1 MLGSHLLKSWSTT
14 QKSVALS
21 SGEAEPIA
29 LVKCSTEVIGMLQ
42 MMQDWGQSYF
52 GEMYVDSTAALGVV
66 GRRGCGRMRHVRV
79 GNLWLQEMREE
90 GELKFEKVL
99 GSENPADLMTKLVTP
114 AFRRRHCEAL
124 GLESKDGRANESLQ
138 I

>member
-1 MLGSHLLKSWSTT
+1 
-14 QKSVALS
+14 
-21 SGEAEPIA
+21 
-29 LVKCSTEVIGMLQ
+29 
-42 MMQDWGQSYF
+42 
-52 GEMYVDSTAALGVV
+52 
-66 GRRGCGRMRHVRV
+66 
-79 GNLWLQEMREE
+79 MREE

-114 AFRRRHCEAL
+114 VVRRRHCEAL

>member
-1 MLGSHLLKSWSTT
+1 MLGSHLLKSQSTT
-14 QKSVALS
+14 QKSVTLS
-21 SGEAEPIA
+21 SGKAELIA

-42 MMQDWGQSYF
+42 MMQDWGESYF

-99 GSENPADLMTKLVTP
+99 GNKNPADLMNKLCDTGFP
-114 AFRRRHCEAL
+114 AKTLRGIRIGVE
-124 GLESKDGRANESLQ
+124 GWQGE
-138 I
+138 